1 MFIYTHIFIYTCTS
15 SVHTSQNTLL
25 LDRIGSVL
33 NHRHD
38 CLRNA
43 ENNLQW
49 RDSRES
55 FERMHW
61 MTTSY
66 FPLQVAD
73 PVATMPRPTTA
84 TASRVVCRNEF
95 KWVQSA
101 STFWR
106 TAWVLENCCKF
117 YIRLM
122 KHLFIPKQLNTKHSH
137 HPTIQLQSKCDKAPA
152 SAQTRAPLFSSG
164 GAFATSLSDL
174 SLIANGCTEWNKAI
188 LATFNPITNALKRQS
203 HQFCWSSNK
212 PENLFF
218 GRHYVF
224 QNEYQQDKNTNL
236 RES

>member
-1 MFIYTHIFIYTCTS
+1 MTPVFGTKPLFPIYPTVLLCSVFQLTPLPLLTNRQKNEGNILTWIWHVYIYTYSIYTCTS
-15 SVHTSQNTLL
+15 SVHTLQNTLL

-55 FERMHW
+55 FERRMHW

-101 STFWR
+101 STRSGGQHEFWK
-106 TAWVLENCCKF
+106 TAVNSIYVWWNTFLFRSNWIPNTPT
-117 YIRLM
+117 IRLSNSNPSVTRHQPLH
-122 KHLFIPKQLNTKHSH
+122 KHAHHSFLLVE
-137 HPTIQLQSKCDKAPA
+137 P
-152 SAQTRAPLFSSG
+152 
-164 GAFATSLSDL
+164 SLL
-174 SLIANGCTEWNKAI
+174 HFRTC
-188 LATFNPITNALKRQS
+188 
-203 HQFCWSSNK
+203 H
-212 PENLFF
+212 
-218 GRHYVF
+218 
-224 QNEYQQDKNTNL
+224 
-236 RES
+236 

>member
-1 MFIYTHIFIYTCTS
+1 MFIYYIYIYTHIFIYTCTS

-117 YIRLM
+117 YRIYVWWNTFLFRSKWIPNNPTIRLSNSNPSVTRHQPLH
-122 KHLFIPKQLNTKHSH
+122 KHAHHSFLLVE
-137 HPTIQLQSKCDKAPA
+137 P
-152 SAQTRAPLFSSG
+152 
-164 GAFATSLSDL
+164 SLL
-174 SLIANGCTEWNKAI
+174 HFRTC
-188 LATFNPITNALKRQS
+188 
-203 HQFCWSSNK
+203 H
-212 PENLFF
+212 
-218 GRHYVF
+218 
-224 QNEYQQDKNTNL
+224 
-236 RES
+236 